1 MAKKYLSFI
10 VGAVALMV
18 GVMVVTPNVTAQE
31 DKLERKI
38 VVFKKGFNSESQ
50 DNLLKNLGASRI
62 GDLELINGKAVA
74 LSPRSLEAL
83 KRDPKVLRVDDDVI
97 VEALGEVKAFGK
109 AAPVQ
114 PVQSIPWGIDKVD
127 ADLSWGLTSGDV
139 VKVAVIDTGIETGH
153 PDLTDNIKGGYNA
166 IDPTRS
172 AEDDNGHGTHVSGI
186 IAASN
191 NAIGVVGMGP
201 QIDLFA
207 IKVLNRRGSG
217 YLSDIIE
224 GLDWAVQN
232 GIQVANMSLGTTVDV
247 QSFHDAVVRA
257 YDAGMVLVAAAG
269 NNSAAVNYPA
279 AYPEVIAVSATD
291 SSDNFASFSSR
302 GSEVDISAP
311 GVSVYSTYKGKIYK
325 TLSGTSMASPH
336 VAGAAAL
343 LLTVREKCDT
353 NFDGMCSPDEVQ
365 NRLESTAKD
374 LGSAGYDVYFGAGRL
389 DVYSALTR

>member
-10 VGAVALMV
+10 LGALALIV

-38 VVFKKGFNSESQ
+38 VVFKKDFSDASQ
-50 DNLLKNLGASRI
+50 DNLLKNLGAARVS
-62 GDLELINGKAVA
+62 DLELINAKAVT
-74 LSPRSLEAL
+74 LTPRSLEAL

-97 VEALGEVKAFGK
+97 VEALGNFKAFGK

-114 PVQSIPWGIDKVD
+114 PAQSIPWGIDKVD
-127 ADLSWGLTSGDV
+127 ADLSWGLTTGDV
-139 VKVAVIDTGIETGH
+139 VKVGVVDTGIESNH
-153 PDLTDNIKGGYNA
+153 PDLTDNVKGGYNA
-166 IDPTRS
+166 IDPTKS

-186 IAASN
+186 IAGSN
-191 NAIGVVGMGP
+191 NSIGVVGVGP
-201 QIDLFA
+201 QIDLYA

-224 GLDWAVQN
+224 GLDWAVAN
-232 GIQVANMSLGTTVDV
+232 GIQVINMSLGTTVDV

-257 YDAGMVLVAAAG
+257 YDAGLVMVAAAG
-269 NNSAAVNYPA
+269 NNSGAVNYPA

-311 GVSVYSTYKGKIYK
+311 GVSVYSTYKGQTYK
-325 TLSGTSMASPH
+325 SLSGTSMASPH

-353 NFDGMCSPDEVQ
+353 DLDGICTPQEVQ
-365 NRLESTAKD
+365 NRLESTATD
-374 LGSAGYDVYFGAGRL
+374 LGSAGYDIYFGAGRL